1 MSHARTGDGLIS
13 IVIPVLNEAGSL
25 VQLHAEVCQA
35 AADGAWRTEIIFV
48 DDGSDDG
55 SWGVICDLA
64 DADPRVR
71 GLRFRR
77 NFGKSAALAAGFNAS
92 RGDIIVTMDGDL
104 QDDPAEI
111 GKLLAKL
118 DEGYDAVS
126 GWKRHR
132 RDPWHKVWP
141 SRIFNALVR
150 WVTGVKLHDVNCG
163 LKAFRREALKEVR
176 LYGELHRF
184 IPILA
189 DARGFKVTEVV
200 VDHRPRQYGHT
211 KYGARRFAKGFL
223 DLLTVKFLTGF
234 GQRPLHFLGG
244 TGLACFLLGSAG
256 LVYLVVLWL
265 LHHRP
270 IGTRPLLIYSLLL
283 TLLGVQLLAF
293 GFLAEL
299 LISHHI
305 GDADSYS
312 LAETTPARRTEP

>member
-1 MSHARTGDGLIS
+1 MSRARTGDELIS

-25 VQLHAEVCQA
+25 VQLHAEVCRA
-35 AADGAWRTEIIFV
+35 AADGGWHIETIFV

-55 SWGVICDLA
+55 SWGVICELA
-64 DADPRVR
+64 DTDPRVR

-92 RGDIIVTMDGDL
+92 RGGIIVTMDADL
-104 QDDPAEI
+104 QDDPAEAA
-111 GKLLAKL
+111 KLLAKL
-118 DEGYDAVS
+118 DEGFDAVS

-132 RDPWHKVWP
+132 HDPWHKVWP

-163 LKAFRREALKEVR
+163 LKAFWREALREVR

-200 VDHRPRQYGHT
+200 VEHRPRQHGHT

-244 TGLACFLLGSAG
+244 LGLACSILGSAG

-265 LHHRP
+265 LHDRP
-270 IGTRPLLIYSLLL
+270 IGTRPLLMYSLLL
-283 TLLGVQLLAF
+283 TLLGAQLLAF

-312 LAETTPARRTEP
+312 LAETTPVPRAEP